1 MNMQEVQ
8 PVVDAVLYE
17 GYILYPYRSTA
28 AKNRQRWTF
37 GGIYP
42 EVYFDATEGGE
53 PWHMQTQCLVEG
65 SLDTR
70 LEVRVRF
77 LHPLAR
83 EVGQLRSPLPV
94 WPEDKEGLSETS
106 FDTVP
111 SLTLGDRQFHCWQ
124 EAVERD
130 LGLADCRLGDLL
142 ASSLNVPFAFEGR
155 RELEPLSDKG
165 LIHGMLLRTQFA
177 IQGCIDLSLEVV
189 TEQVFRLTVR
199 IENHTHMNP
208 ASVTDRDQASLY
220 SFASTHTILGVED
233 GAFVSLMDPPPTLK
247 EAAQSC
253 DNQGTY
259 PVLVGQPGMRDTLL
273 SSPIILY
280 DYPQVAPESLG
291 EFFDS
296 TEIDEILSLRI
307 LAMTDGEKCE
317 MASLDPRSAALL
329 ARTEALDGASFMR
342 LHGVLRDPQSV
353 PAAERNPQEPE
364 LTVPRLVYDRNGGA
378 ALRVGDRVRL
388 QPKSGGDT
396 MDLVLAGKTAVIEAI
411 ERDFE
416 DRVHVAVT
424 IDDDPGREWG
434 LQRMPGHRFFFS
446 PEEIQ
451 SLEPTALEATPR

>member
-42 EVYFDATEGGE
+42 KVYFDATEGAE
-53 PWHMQTQCLVEG
+53 PWQMQTQCLLEG
-65 SLDTR
+65 NLDTR

-83 EVGQLRSPLPV
+83 EVGELHAPLPA
-94 WPEDKEGLSETS
+94 WPEDMEGLNAAS
-106 FDTVP
+106 FDAVP

-130 LGLADCRLGDLL
+130 IALAECRLGDLL
-142 ASSLNVPFAFEGR
+142 GAGLSVPFAFEGR
-155 RELEPLSDKG
+155 RELEPLSDDG
-165 LIHGMLLRTQFA
+165 LIRGVLLRNQMA
-177 IQGCIDLSLEVV
+177 VQGLVELSLEPV
-189 TEQVFRLTVR
+189 TEQAFRLTVC
-199 IENHTHMNP
+199 IENHTRMDP
-208 ASVTDRDQASLY
+208 ASVIDREQASLY
-220 SFASTHTILGVED
+220 SFASTHSILGIEG
-233 GAFVSLMDPPPTLK
+233 GAFVSLMDPPPVLK
-247 EAAQSC
+247 EAADSC
-253 DNQGTY
+253 ENQGTY
-259 PVLVGQPGMRDTLL
+259 PVLVGQPGARDTLL

-317 MASLDPRSAALL
+317 MAALDPRGAALL
-329 ARTEALDGASFMR
+329 ARTEALDGDSFMR
-342 LHGVLRDPQSV
+342 MHGVLRDPHCV
-353 PAAERNPQEPE
+353 PTTERNPLEPE
-364 LTVPRLVYDRNGGA
+364 LTGPRLVYDRNGGV

-388 QPKSGGDT
+388 QPKGGGDT
-396 MDLVLAGKTAVIEAI
+396 MDLVLAGKTAVIESI

-451 SLEPTALEATPR
+451 SLQSPTQEAAP

>member
-1 MNMQEVQ
+1 MNLQQVQ

-42 EVYFDATEGGE
+42 KVYFDATEGAE

-65 SLDTR
+65 NLDTR

-83 EVGQLRSPLPV
+83 EVGELQSPLPS
-94 WPEDKEGLSETS
+94 WPEDMEGLNEAQWNR
-106 FDTVP
+106 VP
-111 SLTLGDRQFHCWQ
+111 SLTLGNRQFHCWQ

-130 LGLADCRLGDLL
+130 LPVVDCRLGDLL
-142 ASSLNVPFAFEGR
+142 GSSRSVPFAFEGR
-155 RELEPLSDKG
+155 RELEPLLDEG
-165 LIHGMLLRTQFA
+165 CVQGVLLRNQCTVR
-177 IQGCIDLSLEVV
+177 GHVELSLEPVA
-189 TEQVFRLTVR
+189 EQVFRLTAR
-199 IENHTHMNP
+199 IENHTQMDP
-208 ASVTDRDQASLY
+208 SSVTDREQASLY
-220 SFASTHTILGVED
+220 SFASTHTILAVED
-233 GAFVSLMDPPPTLK
+233 GGFVSLMDPPLALK
-247 EAAQSC
+247 EAAASC

-259 PVLVGQPGMRDTLL
+259 PVLVGQPGTHDTLL

-280 DYPQVAPESLG
+280 DYPQVAPESIG

-307 LAMTDGEKCE
+307 LAMTDAEKRE

-329 ARTEALDGASFMR
+329 ARTETLDGDSFMR
-342 LHGVLRDPQSV
+342 LHGVLRDP
-353 PAAERNPQEPE
+353 EPTGPH
-364 LTVPRLVYDRNGGA
+364 LADDSHGGT

-388 QPKSGGDT
+388 QPKGGGDA
-396 MDLVLAGKTAVIEAI
+396 MDLMLAGKTAVIEAI

-451 SLEPTALEATPR
+451 SLEPQMQPQSQEEARR